1 MYGIQSAE
9 LQISMSSLSYI
20 FGKLTKHYGE
30 LILLPIEEVL
40 SLNLL
45 GYKMTCLGFS
55 FASVI
60 IYKYHA

>member
-20 FGKLTKHYGE
+20 FGKVTKHYGE
-30 LILLPIEEVL
+30 MILLPIEEVL

-45 GYKMTCLGFS
+45 GY
-55 FASVI
+55 
-60 IYKYHA
+60 